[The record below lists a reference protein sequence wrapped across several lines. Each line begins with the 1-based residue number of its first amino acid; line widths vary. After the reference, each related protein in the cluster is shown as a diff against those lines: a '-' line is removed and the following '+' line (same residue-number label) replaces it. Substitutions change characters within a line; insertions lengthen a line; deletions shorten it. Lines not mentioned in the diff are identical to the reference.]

1 MMYSAPCLLA
11 DISINWNTQ
20 LKIILKISYFFNFWF
35 IFFNGM
41 TDVSPPFIHSAG
53 WPIPSSYVHA
63 WLLSHVPT
71 PCDSVDCNQP
81 GSSVHGDSPGK
92 NTGVVCHSLLQGFL
106 PAQGSNPGFLH
117 FRWIL
122 YHLSH
127 QGSLFHLHAPPP
139 LIFTAF

>member
-1 MMYSAPCLLA
+1 MYSAPCLLA

-63 WLLSHVPT
+63 WLLSHVWLLVTQWTVTSQVPLSMGILQARILEWFAI
-71 PCDSVDCNQP
+71 PSSRDSSQLKDQTQVSCIS
-81 GSSVHGDSPGK
+81 G
-92 NTGVVCHSLLQGFL
+92 GFFTIW
-106 PAQGSNPGFLH
+106 ATRAACSIFM
-117 FRWIL
+117 
-122 YHLSH
+122 
-127 QGSLFHLHAPPP
+127 PPP